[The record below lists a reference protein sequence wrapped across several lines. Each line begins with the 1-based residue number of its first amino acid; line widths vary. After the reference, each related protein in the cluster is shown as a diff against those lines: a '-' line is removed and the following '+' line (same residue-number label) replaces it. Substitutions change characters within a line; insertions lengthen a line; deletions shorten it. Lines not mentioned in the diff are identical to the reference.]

1 MNQGIHRAKAPEEVK
16 EKIFDA
22 CAELLAKG
30 QSPSIREVAQIAGVT
45 TGAVQHHFGT
55 RSQMLMAFQAQ
66 SLANIEACLQ
76 QSPEHEETAAQKYVR
91 ASIELF
97 HSPTT
102 AQRHKAWLTAA
113 VTEPEVAQAWMQWLD
128 SNRRSENESTLQLV
142 ARLAADGIWLAELL
156 GSYQLSLT
164 EKRQVQEAISQL
176 AKKA

>member
-1 MNQGIHRAKAPEEVK
+1 MNQGIHRAKAPEAVK

-30 QSPSIREVAQIAGVT
+30 QSPSIREVALAAGVT

-66 SLANIEACLQ
+66 TVADMEACLQ
-76 QSPEHEETAAQKYVR
+76 QGQEREESAAQKYVR

-97 HSPTT
+97 QLPTT

-128 SNRRSENESTLQLV
+128 ANRRTDGECTQQLV
-142 ARLAADGIWLAELL
+142 ARLAADGLWLAELL
-156 GSYQLSLT
+156 GSYRLSAQ